1 MALAGINQSGRRKPS
16 ALENAANVASLA
28 GTAISAA
35 GKIDSL
41 SNPKKGL
48 SAEDVLSI
56 FARTV
61 DSEKKGSGLIQPVRK
76 GK

>member
-1 MALAGINQSGRRKPS
+1 MALTGINQSGRRKPS
-16 ALENAANVASLA
+16 ALENAANVASLT

-35 GKIDSL
+35 GKINSL
-41 SNPKKGL
+41 ANPDKGL
-48 SAEDVLSI
+48 SPEQVLSI

-61 DSEKKGSGLIQPVRK
+61 DNEKKGGGLIQPIRK